1 MCGVVAGLGPADLR
15 PAVDALRHRG
25 PDARGFAEVAG
36 VRLGHTRLAIQDLDS
51 RSDQPFR
58 FGQVALAYNGELWNA
73 RLLRDELAGLGVTF
87 VTSGD
92 TEVVA
97 AALDRWGSDALPRL
111 EGMFALAWTI
121 GDGVL
126 HLARDRFGE
135 VPLHLA
141 VSRTQ
146 AFATSEIK
154 GLGTLGVRR
163 PQITDVGP
171 GEHVT
176 VRSGGLVDRRRWYA
190 PPVEPVV
197 IDRAEASRGL
207 RKLLDDGV
215 MARAISDVPV
225 CTLLSGGIDSAAV
238 THGLVRRL
246 GTVTAYTAVY
256 DPKARDLRCAR
267 QVAEALGIP
276 LVEVAVPAP
285 SSDDLAGVVRAI
297 ELDSK
302 AQVEIAWPCLCLAQ
316 AMRADG
322 FRVTFSGEGS
332 DELWASYGFAYHGL
346 KTAGWHDY
354 RRDLFL
360 AQARKNFVRA
370 NKIFMA
376 AGVECRL
383 PFLQT
388 PLVEFALSLPREAVQ
403 DGRARP
409 KAVLQDAYAGSL
421 PTEVVRRPK
430 VAFQDGMGIKKA
442 VAARVARPATFYRAE
457 LRRAYG

>member
-25 PDARGFAEVAG
+25 PDARGTVEVAG

-73 RLLRDELAGLGVTF
+73 HPLRDELAGFGATF
-87 VTSGD
+87 VTAGD

-126 HLARDRFGE
+126 YLARDRFGE
-135 VPLHLA
+135 IPLHLA

-146 AFATSEIK
+146 SYAASEIK
-154 GLGTLGVRR
+154 ALHALGVRR
-163 PQITDVGP
+163 AQIVDVGP
-171 GEHVT
+171 GEQVALHP
-176 VRSGGLVDRRRWYA
+176 GGLVDRHRWYA
-190 PPVEPVV
+190 PPAEPVA
-197 IDRAEASRGL
+197 IDRAHAARDL

-215 MARAISDVPV
+215 AARAISDVPV

-238 THGLVRRL
+238 AHGLVRRL
-246 GTVTAYTAVY
+246 GTVAAYTAVY
-256 DPKARDLRCAR
+256 DRRSRDLRCAR

-285 SSDDLAGVVRAI
+285 GPDDLAQVVRTI

-302 AQVEIAWPCLCLAQ
+302 AQVEIAWPCLRLAQ

-322 FRVTFSGEGS
+322 FRSRSPVRVSTSCG
-332 DELWASYGFAYHGL
+332 ASYGFAYHGL

-370 NKIFMA
+370 NKILMV

-421 PTEVVRRPK
+421 PAEVVRRPK

-442 VAARVARPATFYRAE
+442 VAARIARPAAFYRAE